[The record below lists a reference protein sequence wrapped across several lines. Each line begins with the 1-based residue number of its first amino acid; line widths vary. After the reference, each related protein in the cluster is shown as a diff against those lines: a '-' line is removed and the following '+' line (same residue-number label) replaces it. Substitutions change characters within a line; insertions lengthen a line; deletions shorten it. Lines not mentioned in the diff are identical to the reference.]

1 MGLKLKPFRG
11 YAWRL
16 IVLFALLPSVSVVAA
31 PRIACDDAV
40 FDFGDVSSGDV
51 SHAFSIANLGD
62 EDLVIGNLRACCGG
76 SMSIASKTIAPGSNT
91 QVTVK
96 LSLNHRNGQQR
107 KSFYIASN
115 DPVQPYFQLRFIGS
129 VVPPVSLSPSGLSF
143 GEVEADAVV
152 KQQMQLICSADTVIQ
167 ITNVVSSATTFAVS
181 AEKAAEVTSHVIT
194 VRTVPPL
201 SNGLTQANIS
211 IYTDNPAYPVFT
223 APVSAAVVGGL
234 IAVPKEL
241 LLKEGAGGGVSRFVA
256 IQSRDQSPFK
266 ITGVQLPGNGMKA
279 TVTALGP
286 GAYRC
291 EVINIHPL
299 AELDGQQVRIITDHP
314 TARIVAVPIRVVLSE
329 SPTNPVTR
337 MSSVAETM
345 APAVPPVIIDY
356 FYEEGCPD
364 CQKIRNQ
371 VLPALKER
379 FGSPTSEGSPSGAVD
394 VFQPRYELSQ
404 SSSREGFYVLNYN
417 DVGEMDVIRKLF
429 AYQEKLGIKEN
440 EPVCMVVDY
449 KYVFNGFASIQKG
462 LLQQIDASV
471 AARMAEGWVAP
482 EPIREAANAAETL
495 EIAKRRSQG
504 FTLGLVAI
512 AGLTDGIN
520 PCAIASL
527 VFLMSMLRLSKNAGR
542 GLLVMGATYC
552 LAAFVTYI
560 AIGFG
565 LLRALH
571 LLDQFETIQKGI
583 EIVMLC
589 LLGVLALLSFRDAY
603 RFHAGANPDDIT
615 LQLPDKVKRL
625 SHKIM
630 REGLKTKNL
639 ILGGITIGVL
649 VTGLETVCT
658 GQVLV
663 PTLVVVIREAG
674 QSTRELAYLLLYNF
688 MFILPLIVVFVLTY
702 FGLTTEALMAWSRR
716 NVVFSKVMLGCFFVA
731 MGVLVV
737 LL

>member
-1 MGLKLKPFRG
+1 MIDT
-11 YAWRL
+11 RL
-16 IVLFALLPSVSVVAA
+16 NASRLLTVLALLFGGSASAA
-31 PRIACDDAV
+31 PRIACDDGV
-40 FDFGDVSSGDV
+40 YDFGAISSGEV
-51 SHAFSIANLGD
+51 SHVFTIVNLGD
-62 EDLVIGNLRACCGG
+62 EDLAIGNLRACCGG
-76 SMSIASKTIAPGSNT
+76 SMSIDSKVIAPGSNT

-96 LSLNHRNGQQR
+96 LSLNHRNGQQK

-115 DPVQPYFQLRFIGS
+115 DPVQPYFQLRFTGS
-129 VVPPVSLSPSGLSF
+129 VVTPVSLSPSGLSF

-152 KQQMQLICSADTVIQ
+152 KQQMQLVCSTDTVMQ
-167 ITNVVSSATTFAVS
+167 ITNVVSSVTAFAVS
-181 AEKAAEVTSHVIT
+181 AEKAAEGTSYVIT

-211 IYTDNPAYPVFT
+211 IYTDNPAYPLFT

-234 IAVPKEL
+234 ISVPKEL

-266 ITGVQLPGNGMKA
+266 ITGVELPGNGMKA
-279 TVTALGP
+279 TVTAIGP

-314 TARIVAVPIRVVLSE
+314 KAGIVAVPIRVVSSG

-337 MSSVAETM
+337 MPPVAETM

-379 FGSPTSEGSPSGAVD
+379 F
-394 VFQPRYELSQ
+394 
-404 SSSREGFYVLNYN
+404 EGFFQLNN
-417 DVGEMDVIRKLF
+417 HDVGEMAVIRKLF

-440 EPVCMVVDY
+440 KPVCMVVDY

-462 LLQQIDASV
+462 LLPQIDACV

-482 EPIREAANAAETL
+482 EPIREAVNAAETL
-495 EIAKRRSQG
+495 VIAKRRSQG
-504 FTLGLVAI
+504 FSLGLVAI

-571 LLDQFETIQKGI
+571 LLDQFETMQKGI
-583 EIVMLC
+583 ELLMLC
-589 LLGVLALLSFRDAY
+589 VLAVLALLSFRDAY
-603 RFHAGANPDDIT
+603 RYRAGGNPDDIT
-615 LQLPDKVKRL
+615 LQLPKSVKRL
-625 SHKIM
+625 AHKIM
-630 REGLKTKNL
+630 REGVKARSLVF
-639 ILGGITIGVL
+639 GGMAMGVL
-649 VTGLETVCT
+649 VTGLEAVCT

-663 PTLVVVIREAG
+663 PTLVVVIRESELLG
-674 QSTRELAYLLLYNF
+674 RELSYLLLYNF
-688 MFILPLIVVFVLTY
+688 MFILPLVVVFVLTY
-702 FGLTTEALMAWSRR
+702 YGLTTEALIAWSKK
-716 NVVFSKVMLGCFFVA
+716 NVVFSKVVLGCFFVS
-731 MGVLVV
+731 MGVLI
-737 LL
+737 LLL